1 MSKKYTLA
9 VLALILA
16 VSIVA
21 SGCTEKS
28 DNPSETT
35 ISEVMPEMP
44 ETFEAKTEFTASDVI
59 KISSGENPP
68 RGQIYN
74 PNVGGTLF
82 YTGSIA
88 AIKELTYE
96 GSGFTVE
103 MKEGSLRVFPKTTA
117 LKVTSVNAYDSKW
130 GIIDGKGKNKDNGVI
145 LTSRTGIYDAAFLKI
160 GFRPT

>member
-1 MSKKYTLA
+1 VSKKYTLA

-59 KISSGENPP
+59 KISSRDTPP
-68 RGQIYN
+68 RGAIYD
-74 PNVGGTLF
+74 PNVGGALF
-82 YTGSIA
+82 YIGTIA
-88 AIKELTYE
+88 AIEKLTYE
-96 GSGFTVE
+96 GAGFTIE
-103 MKEGSLRVFPKTTA
+103 EKEGYLKISSTGN
-117 LKVTSVNAYDSKW
+117 LKVTSARAFDSK
-130 GIIDGKGKNKDNGVI
+130 GPIDSSASITNSGLI
-145 LTSRTGIYDAAFLKI
+145 LTSHGIKKRDVKLLQI